1 MTYNR
6 WSTIHIAHHL
16 REHFWCDA
24 TYDAQM
30 PLRPL
35 IARPEHFE
43 AVLTSRGVDA
53 LVLNRIQTDMD
64 HGMESL
70 HSDTA
75 STGAP
80 CLLALLYLKGQAQVF
95 VPAGPGSTGTTRDGL
110 RVAPGQLVMLDEQQ
124 GYRIWQKGPVELLA
138 LAVPLALIDTGGHV
152 PQHLLASPVPDCASL
167 RLFIQQMQL
176 LDAWPSQLPEA
187 EACMLS
193 DLIIGTLRA
202 VLQAG
207 SEAMHAQPRV
217 PMHILL
223 RRVRQL
229 IARQYPDPALDPRR
243 IAKRLGISVRT
254 LQSQLAREGTSLSA
268 ELMAYRLERAHSLL
282 RGAGPGKPSIKEVSQ
297 RCGFSSPAHFSR
309 RFSERFGSTPTGLL
323 RGPQGASLPAA
334 YAQRV

>member
-16 REHFWCDA
+16 REQFWCDA
-24 TYDAQM
+24 TYEAQM

-35 IARPEHFE
+35 IASSEHFE

-70 HSDTA
+70 RSDTA
-75 STGAP
+75 SAGTP

-95 VPAGPGSTGTTRDGL
+95 VPAGAGATQDGL
-110 RVAPGQLVMLDEQQ
+110 QVAPGQLVMLDEQQ
-124 GYRIWQKGPVELLA
+124 GYRIWQKGPVELLV
-138 LAVPLALIDTGGHV
+138 LAVPLALIDTGGLV

-167 RLFIQQMQL
+167 RLLIQQMQL

-217 PMHILL
+217 SMHILL

-229 IARQYPDPALDPRR
+229 IARQYPDPGLDPRR

-282 RGAGPGKPSIKEVSQ
+282 RGAGPGKPSIKDVSQ

-323 RGPQGASLPAA
+323 RDPQGVSLLAAS
-334 YAQRV
+334 AQRV